1 MPPSSPSMDELRR
14 PPEFDHMFTDEAWA
28 SMTQDTRRRI
38 VDISCREVQE
48 PTQEERRMHQLIAG
62 AGGPCGVF
70 TDAVAVAEV
79 LDFAD
84 RHHQEAEREDWEA
97 VLQGR
102 HYADE
107 CADDDEDGKTTTA
120 QTVDTR
126 RPSHHISEQTLSR
139 DIQKSKAFLWTRY
152 HQLHLLHRPPPAR
165 PGPMR
170 YASCEF
176 GGDDRCPHNPV
187 PMLQFL
193 DVMVELY
200 TKSYC
205 FVKFMRDNMVQSN
218 NIEVYGVIAVRDHL
232 DFSRNYI
239 FHCSRENA
247 QAIDPKGGYLCL
259 RNPARGILAASCLI
273 EIDIKVKAKV
283 VDEDLS
289 IVSGCLKACEQFDP
303 WRLNHV
309 EDINGKITLETC
321 VVPRGMEATI
331 DLDFVEV
338 PADGFLVRMRGNT
351 VLSQGSYSFI
361 DEHRRDT
368 VGFIPSSGK
377 HIQKFVAAVNLGDTL
392 RIDFMEEGQDALS
405 FVASKHGEEEQMY
418 RFSNGALVSVRV
430 VWSTILSVDDY
441 EE

>member
-1 MPPSSPSMDELRR
+1 MNTNMRNRAPSSSMEELRR

-28 SMTQDTRRRI
+28 RMSEDTRRRI
-38 VDISCREVQE
+38 VAISCRVEPE
-48 PTQEERRMHQLIAG
+48 PTQEEL
-62 AGGPCGVF
+62 
-70 TDAVAVAEV
+70 
-79 LDFAD
+79 
-84 RHHQEAEREDWEA
+84 EAEREDWEA

-107 CADDDEDGKTTTA
+107 CADDDEDGKTMPKTTTE

-126 RPSHHISEQTLSR
+126 PLNHHISKQTLSR
-139 DIQKSKAFLWTRY
+139 DIRKSKAFRWY
-152 HQLHLLHRPPPAR
+152 GDHQLHLLHGPSPPV

-205 FVKFMRDNMVQSN
+205 FTKFMRDNMVQSN
-218 NIEVYGVIAVRDHL
+218 NIEVYGMIAVRDYL

-259 RNPARGILAASCLI
+259 RNPARGILASRCLI
-273 EIDIKVKAKV
+273 EIDIKAKAKV
-283 VDEDLS
+283 ADEDLN
-289 IVSGCLKACEQFDP
+289 IVSGCLEACAQFDP

-309 EDINGKITLETC
+309 DDINGKITLETC

-361 DEHRRDT
+361 DEHCRDT

-377 HIQKFVAAVNLGDTL
+377 HIQKFVAAVDLGDTL

-405 FVASKHGEEEQMY
+405 FVASKHGAEEQMY
-418 RFSNGALVSVRV
+418 RFSNGASVLVRV
-430 VWSTILSVDDY
+430 VWSTILGVDDY
-441 EE
+441 